1 MGYER
6 GRSMLSA
13 NVSREAHRAEVV
25 LWRAKPLKYLVGQN
39 VKSPLL
45 ATFVP
50 ERLSCILVRPP
61 ITDPNRQKLSP
72 ATKSP

>member
-1 MGYER
+1 
-6 GRSMLSA
+6 MLSV
-13 NVSREAHRAEVV
+13 NVRRQAHRAEVV
-25 LWRAKPLKYLVGQN
+25 GLPAKPLKYLIEQN

-50 ERLSCILVRPP
+50 ERLSCIPVRFPV
-61 ITDPNRQKLSP
+61 TDPNRRKLCP